1 MARIDPKINKERGK
15 RVKEL
20 LESENKTQ
28 VWLAE
33 QLYLQPEHLNMMLNG
48 KRNLGEDKI
57 QAIARLFPDVKLDW
71 LLGISD
77 YRTDWEHFS
86 DALSQCEREGDL
98 LMIGFKAF
106 AQLSGYSITFTSPPT
121 LHGEKRTAPVEEWL
135 KMVKDGYTISNGEKA
150 AIISIEDMNHLQN
163 EICDFVEF
171 KLDRLCKNEVSNG

>member
-1 MARIDPKINKERGK
+1 MAKIDQEINEKRGK

-20 LESENKTQ
+20 LKDNGKTQ

-57 QAIARLFPDVKLDW
+57 HAIVELFPGVELDW

-77 YRTDWEHFS
+77 YKTVGEHF
-86 DALSQCEREGDL
+86 ARTISQCQHEGEL
-98 LMIGFKAF
+98 LMIGLRAF
-106 AQLSGYSITFTSPPT
+106 AQLSGYEITFAAPALSD
-121 LHGEKRTAPVEEWL
+121 GQQTAPVEAWL
-135 KMVKDGYTISNGEKA
+135 KMFREGYTVSGKEGSATISL
-150 AIISIEDMNHLQN
+150 EDMNRLQN

-171 KLDRLCKNEVSNG
+171 KLNRLCEKEDKDG